1 MNTYL
6 TLTTART
13 TTMATVPFGQHRG
26 NQALQHCLLSG
37 ARLVDESMTKEE
49 GGIYKYVQCS
59 VDMPRS
65 GFIHISLFSRHAS
78 RVRLLP
84 IQAKPLRST
93 LFLTWLLSLPLPL
106 PLSYD
111 DQEEEEEEEEGG
123 GGRR

>member
-1 MNTYL
+1 
-6 TLTTART
+6 
-13 TTMATVPFGQHRG
+13 MATVPFGQHRG

-59 VDMPRS
+59 VDMPTS
-65 GFIHISLFSRHAS
+65 GFIHISLFGRHAS

-84 IQAKPLRST
+84 IQAKPLRSIP
-93 LFLTWLLSLPLPL
+93 FLTWLLSLPLPL
-106 PLSYD
+106 SND
-111 DQEEEEEEEEGG
+111 NQEEEEGEEEGG

>member
-1 MNTYL
+1 
-6 TLTTART
+6 
-13 TTMATVPFGQHRG
+13 MATVPFGQHRG

-37 ARLVDESMTKEE
+37 LRLVDESMTKEE

-59 VDMPRS
+59 VDMPTS
-65 GFIHISLFSRHAS
+65 GFIHLSLFSRHAS

-93 LFLTWLLSLPLPL
+93 PFLTWLLSLPL

-111 DQEEEEEEEEGG
+111 DQEEEEEEGG